1 VTIDKIFLFNKETIK
16 QLEEITKFKGKTQTE
31 TLQELIED
39 EYKKIRV
46 KKKLE
51 ALDKLAGCLTGKI
64 GDIDLKQI
72 RIERAIHRV
81 KYKD

>member
-1 VTIDKIFLFNKETIK
+1 MTTDKTFLFNDKTTK
-16 QLEEITKFKGKTQTE
+16 HLEEIAKFKQKTQTE

-39 EYKKIRV
+39 EYKKIRI

-72 RIERAIHRV
+72 RIERAIHHT
-81 KYKD
+81 KYED